1 MGPIRLQMFDQWH
14 PSLIHRW
21 RVSRFNVLRTRRQ
34 REETMLL
41 TVLWLYSDWTLHYIN
56 NSAYIH
62 KHWTTQNKHELRTG
76 RVRLLVSCLLNG
88 FMWRCLCVENNR
100 RGMTRCLMTGVTYG
114 DVQGVWL
121 ENANEWNEENR
132 HWVRMAYATM
142 FTFTTRAPPLECKR
156 VRSIRSVREKAM

>member
-1 MGPIRLQMFDQWH
+1 MKLDQRRICGSRLAVTIIGTWIVRSYRLQMFDKWH
-14 PSLIHRW
+14 PSLIRW
-21 RVSRFNVLRTRRQ
+21 WLVSLFNVQRTRRQ

-114 DVQGVWL
+114 HVPGVWCC
-121 ENANEWNEENR
+121 EWE
-132 HWVRMAYATM
+132 WM
-142 FTFTTRAPPLECKR
+142 KR
-156 VRSIRSVREKAM
+156 RKSAIE